1 MKKSFSPASLCLRAT
16 CHKLEYAQQNGAG
29 MRFTMHITRDNRKK
43 IKKEASDIG
52 KCAGLTCSRIALLVC
67 LLFLFLPMRPTS
79 IYLFTLAAIFPWILT
94 NILAGRQADSQQIA
108 LPFCA
113 KKYFYTP
120 ARYLAEKYSGNG
132 LVICL
137 ATWQIVAG
145 NSQNLQGVWKI
156 APALC
161 LLVYCLCRLVS
172 TIIFRR
178 KIRRDFFELRMLQ
191 D

>member
-1 MKKSFSPASLCLRAT
+1 
-16 CHKLEYAQQNGAG
+16 
-29 MRFTMHITRDNRKK
+29 MHISKKNRQK
-43 IKKEASDIG
+43 IRQEASDIG

-67 LLFLFLPMRPTS
+67 LLFLILPMRPTS
-79 IYLFTLAAIFPWILT
+79 VYLFTLAALFPWVFA
-94 NILAGRQADSQQIA
+94 NILEGKQAGAQQIL

-113 KKYFYTP
+113 KKYYYTP

-137 ATWQIVAG
+137 VAWQFASG
-145 NSQNLQGVWKI
+145 NSQTLEGIWKI

-178 KIRRDFFELRMLQ
+178 KIHRDFFELRLLE